1 MIVIRPFFL
10 SQGNSCVC
18 EGPPKDDFIVNM
30 ERNWNLLNVLLYRH
44 GTTMRRNNE
53 LQFAGTYG
61 EFGVRYTL
69 KLPEGDE
76 EVRSRQVSQFSSCMC
91 CD

>member
-1 MIVIRPFFL
+1 M
-10 SQGNSCVC
+10 
-18 EGPPKDDFIVNM
+18 
-30 ERNWNLLNVLLYRH
+30 LNVFLYRR
-44 GTTMRRNNE
+44 GTTLHRNNE

-76 EVRSRQVSQFSSCMC
+76 EVRSRQVSQFFFMHVL
-91 CD
+91 